1 MNRDDLA
8 LRVQKAAERA
18 ILLRRAM
25 HACPE
30 VDFDLKETLALVTGR
45 LEELGLPWRA
55 VGKAGV
61 AALVEGDAPGE
72 TVLLRAD
79 MDALPVFEET
89 DVPWRSK
96 RDGFMHG
103 CGHDIHTACLLG
115 AAEVLASVRKD
126 LCGSILL
133 VFQPAEETSGGALPM
148 MQDGL
153 FAGGTPSAAFALH
166 CSPAPRVGF
175 GGAYSGTFCAAS
187 DMFDCTVKG
196 RGAHGAEP
204 QNGTDVI
211 ALSCQVISALHH
223 LVPRTTDPAEPVVLS
238 VGTFRAGTARNILP
252 ERAEF
257 SGILRTLDDGTRMS
271 LKAKIRRTVMNI
283 PDVLGAVGE
292 VRFTEGYPMLRND
305 SAMTALVLRT
315 AEALLGEGKAV
326 TLTRPQLAVDDFAYF
341 LREIPGCYFLLGTAH
356 GDGREEPPLH
366 SPRFDPDEEC
376 LPVGIE
382 ILAGTALSF
391 LEGGYQK

>member
-1 MNRDDLA
+1 MDRRDLA
-8 LRVQKAAERA
+8 LRIQMAAERA
-18 ILLRRAM
+18 RSLRREI
-25 HACPE
+25 HTYPG
-30 VDFDLKETLALVTGR
+30 VDFDLKETLAVVTER
-45 LEELGLPWRA
+45 LEGLGLPWRM
-55 VGKAGV
+55 VGKAGA
-61 AALVEGDAPGE
+61 AALVEGDAPGK

-103 CGHDIHTACLLG
+103 CGHDVHTACLLG
-115 AAEVLASVRKD
+115 AAEVLASIRKG
-126 LCGSILL
+126 LCGRVLL

-148 MQDGL
+148 IQDGL
-153 FAGGTPSAAFALH
+153 FAGGIPAAAFALH
-166 CSPAPRVGF
+166 CSPDLRAGF
-175 GGAYSGTFCAAS
+175 VGAYGGTFCAAS
-187 DMFDCTVKG
+187 DMFDCTVTG

-223 LVPRTTDPAEPVVLS
+223 LVPRTTDPVEPALLS
-238 VGTFRAGTARNILP
+238 VGTFRAGTVRNVLP

-257 SGILRTLDDGTRMS
+257 SGILRTLDDETRIS

-305 SAMTALVLRT
+305 PVMTALVLRT
-315 AEALLGEGKAV
+315 AEHLLGEGKAV
-326 TLTRPQLAVDDFAYF
+326 TLTRPQLTADDFAYF

-356 GDGREEPPLH
+356 NDGREEPPLH
-366 SPRFDPDEEC
+366 TPRFDPDEGC
-376 LPVGIE
+376 LPVGIGV
-382 ILAGTALSF
+382 LAGTALSF